1 MTRFESVWLPDNL
14 GKAISPTGPLK
25 CLQSAHKFLADHP
38 CIGPKLKDYDGE
50 ELDGTFYEQ
59 ELQRVIKSDNLY
71 QIERVVRTRKIG
83 GKKEYFVKWMG
94 YPDKFNSWVT
104 NIHKL

>member
-1 MTRFESVWLPDNL
+1 MFT
-14 GKAISPTGPLK
+14 ISAQIPRQP
-25 CLQSAHKFLADHP
+25 P
-38 CIGPKLKDYDGE
+38 VYKLKDYDGE

-83 GKKEYFVKWMG
+83 RKKEYFVKWMG
-94 YPDKFNSWVT
+94 YRT
-104 NIHKL
+104 NLTVG